1 MNNNIANDTKIMVLR
16 GQIEDKKKQLSKA
29 QKFTP
34 VTNCSIELDTVRSNI
49 QVLTKDQLISLM
61 VKLKS
66 YMMAAEE
73 LDVLD
78 SYFISG
84 FKVEEWIADIKSKLE
99 IVCRREEENKL
110 KTMENKLHLLLS
122 NEKKVELEIDEIES
136 MLK

>member
-16 GQIEDKKKQLSKA
+16 AQIETKKKELSKA
-29 QKFTP
+29 HKFTP
-34 VTNCSIELDTVRSNI
+34 VTNCSIELDTVRLNI
-49 QVLTKDQLISLM
+49 QVLTKEQLITLM

-78 SYFISG
+78 VYFISG
-84 FKVEEWIADIKSKLE
+84 FKVEEWITDIKAKLE
-99 IVCRREEENKL
+99 IVCRREEESKL